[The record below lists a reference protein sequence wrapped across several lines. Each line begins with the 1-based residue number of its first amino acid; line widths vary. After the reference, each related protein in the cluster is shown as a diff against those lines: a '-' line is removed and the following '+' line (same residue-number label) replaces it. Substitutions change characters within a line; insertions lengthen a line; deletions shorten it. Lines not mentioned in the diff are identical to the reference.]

1 MPVYSYKCK
10 FCLTKFVVN
19 HSINEI
25 RKECISCG
33 EKDGL
38 QLQISSF
45 SVPGTTATASK
56 TSPKV
61 GSVVHK
67 HIEEAKQEV
76 QKLKEEMR
84 KRSSEEYKV

>member
-1 MPVYSYKCK
+1 MPVYSYRCK
-10 FCLTKFVVN
+10 FCLTEFIVN
-19 HSINEI
+19 HSINEVK
-25 RKECISCG
+25 KECISCG

-38 QLQISSF
+38 QLQVSSF
-45 SVPGTTATASK
+45 SVPGSAAASK
-56 TSPKV
+56 TNPKV
-61 GSVVHK
+61 GSVVRK

>member
-10 FCLTKFVVN
+10 FCLTEFVVN

-25 RKECISCG
+25 KRECISCG

-45 SVPGTTATASK
+45 SVPGVAAVRK
-56 TSPKV
+56 TGSKV
-61 GSVVHK
+61 GSVVRE

-76 QKLKEEMR
+76 QKLKEDMR
-84 KRSSEEYKV
+84 KRSSEEYKA